1 MFVSRKLS
9 KLIVFALLVTV
20 FASCTKNEEDDTVIP
35 PDPNATVLRGTLL
48 ENKTLTADKEWTLK
62 GYVYVPTGVT
72 LTIEAGTVIKGDITE
87 KAALCIERGGKII
100 ANGTATN
107 PIVFTSGRAVGSR
120 IPGDWG
126 GLCILGRARTN
137 RSSTPVIEGGL
148 DRPYGGT
155 DDDDNSGS
163 LRYVRIEYGGVAAFP
178 GSEINGL
185 TLGGVGRG
193 TVIENVQVSYGFDDA
208 YEFFGGSVN
217 CKNLIAFATADDD
230 FDFDFGYT
238 GSIQY
243 GVALRDPAFVDGG
256 DAGNGIEADN
266 DGTGTNATPITRP
279 VLSNFTFVGP
289 QTPPTTVVNHNFGN
303 RWRRSVRFVLR
314 NSIMMGWQKGGF
326 SMESDGTANSYF
338 VDGTSEFK
346 NNLVHALTAPYRTS
360 GLTSSTLTGAQ
371 VQTKAES
378 EGCITYTA
386 ATAIGLTNPFN
397 LTAPNFLPAA
407 GSPALSGA
415 SFTGLSTFFT
425 ATTFRGAFGTTNW
438 AQGWTRFF
446 ANGQ

>member
-1 MFVSRKLS
+1 MKF
-9 KLIVFALLVTV
+9 
-20 FASCTKNEEDDTVIP
+20 
-35 PDPNATVLRGTLL
+35 
-48 ENKTLTADKEWTLK
+48 
-62 GYVYVPTGVT
+62 
-72 LTIEAGTVIKGDITE
+72 
-87 KAALCIERGGKII
+87 
-100 ANGTATN
+100 
-107 PIVFTSGRAVGSR
+107 
-120 IPGDWG
+120 
-126 GLCILGRARTN
+126 
-137 RSSTPVIEGGL
+137 
-148 DRPYGGT
+148 
-155 DDDDNSGS
+155 
-163 LRYVRIEYGGVAAFP
+163 VRIEFGGIAAQP

-185 TLGGVGRG
+185 TCGGVGAG
-193 TVIENVQVSYGFDDA
+193 TVLENIQITYGNDDGF
-208 YEFFGGSVN
+208 EFFGGNVN
-217 CKNLIAFATADDD
+217 AKNLVSFATADDD

-238 GSIQY
+238 GRIQFA
-243 GVALRDPAFVDGG
+243 VALRDPEFVDSG

-266 DGTGTNATPITRP
+266 DGTGTTATPITRP

-386 ATAIGLTNPFN
+386 ATGINLTNPFS

-407 GSPALSGA
+407 GSPALTGA
-415 SFTGLSTFFT
+415 NFTGLGAFFT
-425 ATTFRGAFGTTNW
+425 NTTFVGAFGTTNW